1 MPYKWEDLDESKEF
15 HSVFSIQLVELVENG
30 VVDFDSDFWDFD
42 SYDDA
47 QRSRL
52 WAKFYARYKYREL
65 GVLPPMRWHD
75 EVIRKL
81 NEVMPKYKY
90 LYKALDDGVDPF
102 MTENRYGKSRNVFS
116 DFPQTALGGSNQD
129 YASNGTDREYEDI
142 TNGDFIE
149 KADALANR
157 YKDVDAL
164 ILDEL
169 ETCFSCFVTVSMNG
183 F

>member
-1 MPYKWEDLDESKEF
+1 MSYEWDDLESDYDF
-15 HSVFSIQLVELVENG
+15 HSVFSVQLIELVKEG
-30 VVDFDSDFWDFD
+30 VVDFDDEMWDFD

-47 QRSRL
+47 QRDRL
-52 WAKFYARYKYREL
+52 WSKFLARYSYREI
-65 GVLPPMRWHD
+65 GVLPPQRWHD

-81 NEVMPKYKY
+81 NEIMPKYKY
-90 LYKALDDGVDPF
+90 LYQAIENGLDPF
-102 MTENRYGKSRNVFS
+102 TVENRYGKSRTVFS
-116 DFPQTALGGSNQD
+116 DFPQTQLGGVNQD

-142 TNGDFIE
+142 VNGDFID
-149 KADALANR
+149 KADALAHR

-169 ETCFSCFVTVSMNG
+169 ETCFSCLMTVNVNG